1 MMIDVRCVMWVVG
14 CVVGRVFDMCVC
26 DVCVCDVRDVR
37 DVGDAGVVCVMC
49 DVRCAMCNETAMYV

>member
-1 MMIDVRCVMWVVG
+1 MWDVG
-14 CVVGRVFDMCVC
+14 CVVGRVFDMCVCVC